1 VAFWPGQGRRSLP
14 PHPRTPAGTP
24 AGGTRPPRPPQG
36 NPARVCTGGI
46 PRRPLPGF
54 SQQPHRHLS
63 GFTRPL
69 ARLIDQFE
77 RLPGI
82 GPRTAQR
89 LALHLLRQPEEQIRA
104 FADALLAARSQ
115 VGECRTC
122 FHLAAEAECEIC
134 RNPERRNGQ
143 ICVVADSRDL
153 LALERTREFVG
164 RYHVLG
170 GLISPMDGIG
180 PELLQITPLL
190 ERLEQEAVS
199 EVILALTPS
208 VEGDTTSLYLARL
221 LRPFAA
227 VSRIAYG
234 LPVGSEL
241 EYADAVTLARAFEGR
256 RPVE

>member
-1 VAFWPGQGRRSLP
+1 M
-14 PHPRTPAGTP
+14 
-24 AGGTRPPRPPQG
+24 
-36 NPARVCTGGI
+36 
-46 PRRPLPGF
+46 
-54 SQQPHRHLS
+54 
-63 GFTRPL
+63 

-115 VGECRTC
+115 GGQCRCC
-122 FHLAAEAECEIC
+122 FHLSAEPLCEIC

-143 ICVVADSRDL
+143 LCVVADSRDL
-153 LALERTREFVG
+153 LALERTREFQG

-180 PELLQITPLL
+180 PEALHIQPLVRRVAGAGVDAATDKATDRATDQVTAQTSNGAL
-190 ERLEQEAVS
+190 DPPIS

-221 LRPFAA
+221 LKPFTT

-234 LPVGSEL
+234 LPMGSEL
-241 EYADAVTLARAFEGR
+241 EYADEVTLARAFEGR
-256 RPVE
+256 RAVE

>member
-1 VAFWPGQGRRSLP
+1 M
-14 PHPRTPAGTP
+14 
-24 AGGTRPPRPPQG
+24 
-36 NPARVCTGGI
+36 I
-46 PRRPLPGF
+46 E
-54 SQQPHRHLS
+54 
-63 GFTRPL
+63 
-69 ARLIDQFE
+69 QFE

-89 LALHLLRQPEEQIRA
+89 LALHLLRQPEDQIRN

-115 VGECRTC
+115 VGQCRRC
-122 FHLAAEAECEIC
+122 FHLSAEPLCEIC
-134 RNPERRNGQ
+134 RNPERQTGQ

-153 LALERTREFVG
+153 LAMERTREFKG
-164 RYHVLG
+164 SYHVLG

-180 PELLQITPLL
+180 PELLQIQPLVQRVAA
-190 ERLEQEAVS
+190 EGEVPVE

-221 LRPFAA
+221 LRPFAP

-234 LPVGSEL
+234 LPMGSEL
-241 EYADAVTLARAFEGR
+241 EYADEITLARALEGR